1 MGHVRVSAASRSV
14 TTGVRSRAG
23 KPCVEID
30 TGRLARHSGARGV
43 GDPRVRGCGTPFVG
57 QGVKD
62 VTVTITRQDSD
73 AATRHGEV
81 STRHGE
87 VSTRH
92 GEVSPRGGEVT
103 LTSVSAPHST
113 PATTRTAK
121 RRSQRPND
129 DGRRAA
135 AVGIVL
141 ASGLLAVCAAVTR
154 GEEEGAVLPGGPP
167 NVSTVP
173 GPMPP
178 TSEPTREPTA
188 SVTAPAPRPTSP
200 APRPTSPA
208 PRPTASQPAVAPTTP
223 APRPTASHP
232 AVAPT
237 TPAPRPT
244 ASATTPTP
252 RPTAP

>member
-1 MGHVRVSAASRSV
+1 MRESGE
-14 TTGVRSRAG
+14 T
-23 KPCVEID
+23 CVEID

-57 QGVKD
+57 QGVND

-73 AATRHGEV
+73 AATRP
-81 STRHGE
+81 GE

-154 GEEEGAVLPGGPP
+154 GEQEAVLPGGPP

-200 APRPTSPA
+200 APRPTRPA
-208 PRPTASQPAVAPTTP
+208 PRPTASHPAGAPTTP